1 MVLGIT
7 LRRKKTKDGQ
17 APIRLSPSLPNIS
30 STGLSTSDWPE
41 GFDIKTIKKE
51 VHEHVPGPNSPTST
65 EHDYVFV
72 NEHGQS
78 VANGKTSF
86 QSGRG
91 TIRSFHRPFRPNEP
105 TAGGGKAGER
115 ADMPG
120 IRQSIA
126 SMYAN
131 LPPPSAFGNTA
142 GQGGKAAARRVV
154 RIPPKFNV
162 MVAGG
167 RGTGKTSFLNLFL
180 NTCDIA
186 PTATEAELAF
196 LKKFTDGPTRQT
208 KSLRAV
214 SIEVCEERHD
224 RIHLTVID
232 TAGLDFEEG
241 RELELERSVQS
252 MMRYI
257 DTQYAETM
265 GEESKVVRQNKGDQH
280 VHLCIYLIDPDTIMR
295 PTARHAKSRLPFRL
309 RSQSTLTRRAS
320 LSSITSTETSSSSDN
335 EDEEAEPAAKGEDVD
350 TPAKASPL
358 RSTDETMAP
367 AEIKVLK
374 RLSTRCNILPVI
386 ARADTLTDE
395 RLATIKRVV
404 RRDLANV
411 GLGFGVFE
419 PVITTVT
426 TSTEV
431 KTPQRKP
438 SKKVHI
444 KGEDEDEVAEESEE
458 ERPTRPVIKLRSP
471 RAPATRER
479 SRSRRRM
486 LDLDDEDEAP
496 PPPQTPQTPSHPPA
510 AWPAQP
516 KTALSTMLPF
526 AFVSPEEPPRTS
538 SKDKKK
544 KSAEKELPTGETGDQ
559 PTSPPA
565 DASSNAGD
573 IQSRRTSV
581 ATSVAGSRRPSIKGS
596 KVMIRGPADWQGQFV
611 RRYRWG
617 TIDVLNPSHCDF
629 VALRAA
635 VLGSHMRALKKN
647 TKEVLYERFRTEK
660 LLARRATSAF
670 SDADRTKMLSELG
683 V

>member
-1 MVLGIT
+1 
-7 LRRKKTKDGQ
+7 
-17 APIRLSPSLPNIS
+17 
-30 STGLSTSDWPE
+30 
-41 GFDIKTIKKE
+41 
-51 VHEHVPGPNSPTST
+51 
-65 EHDYVFV
+65 
-72 NEHGQS
+72 
-78 VANGKTSF
+78 
-86 QSGRG
+86 
-91 TIRSFHRPFRPNEP
+91 
-105 TAGGGKAGER
+105 
-115 ADMPG
+115 MPA

-131 LPPPSAFGNTA
+131 LPPPSAFGFAA
-142 GQGGKAAARRVV
+142 GQGGKAASVRRVV
-154 RIPPKFNV
+154 RVPPKFNV

-167 RGTGKTSFLNLFL
+167 RGTGKTSFLKLFL
-180 NTCDIA
+180 NTCDVS
-186 PTATEAELAF
+186 PGTTEAEFAF
-196 LKKFTDGPTRQT
+196 LKKFTEEPARHT

-214 SIEVCEERHD
+214 SVEVCEERHD

-232 TAGLDFEEG
+232 TVGFDFEEG
-241 RELELERSVQS
+241 RELELERGVQS
-252 MMRYI
+252 MMKYL

-280 VHLCIYLIDPDTIMR
+280 VHLCIYLIDPDTIMPSVTR
-295 PTARHAKSRLPFRL
+295 RAKSRLPFRL
-309 RSQSTLTRRAS
+309 RSQATLTRHAS
-320 LSSITSTETSSSSDN
+320 LSSITSTETSSSSEN
-335 EDEEAEPAAKGEDVD
+335 EDEDPEPSPEGEGHVD
-350 TPAKASPL
+350 APAKESPL

-367 AEIKVLK
+367 AEIKVIK
-374 RLSTRCNILPVI
+374 RLSVRCNILPVI

-395 RLATIKRVV
+395 RLATIKKVV
-404 RRDLANV
+404 RRDLAQA

-438 SKKVHI
+438 SKKVVHV
-444 KGEDEDEVAEESEE
+444 KGEEEEIVEDSEE
-458 ERPTRPVIKLRSP
+458 ERPTRPVIKLRSN
-471 RAPATRER
+471 RGPAARER

-486 LDLDDEDEAP
+486 LELDDEDEVP
-496 PPPQTPQTPSHPPA
+496 QQPQSPQTPPA

-516 KTALSTMLPF
+516 KTTLASILPF
-526 AFVSPEEPPRTS
+526 AFVSPEEPSRRS
-538 SKDKKK
+538 IKDKRKK
-544 KSAEKELPTGETGDQ
+544 AAEKELPPGETGEPNDE
-559 PTSPPA
+559 PT
-565 DASSNAGD
+565 D

-596 KVMIRGPADWQGQFV
+596 KVAIRGPADLQGQFV

-617 TIDVLNPSHCDF
+617 TIDVLDPAHCDF

-647 TKEVLYERFRTEK
+647 TKEVLYEKYRTEK

>member
-30 STGLSTSDWPE
+30 STGLSTTDWPE

-72 NEHGQS
+72 GEHGQS

-105 TAGGGKAGER
+105 HAGGGKAGDR
-115 ADMPG
+115 GPDMSG

-126 SMYAN
+126 SIYAS
-131 LPPPSAFGNTA
+131 LPPPSAFGNSV
-142 GQGGKAAARRVV
+142 GPGGKAPQTRRVV
-154 RIPPKFNV
+154 RVPPKFNV

-167 RGTGKTSFLNLFL
+167 RGTGKTSFLKLFL
-180 NTCDIA
+180 NTCDIS
-186 PTATEAELAF
+186 PSATEAELAF
-196 LKKFTDGPTRQT
+196 LKKFTEGHTRHT
-208 KSLRAV
+208 KSLHPV

-232 TAGLDFEEG
+232 TVGLDFEDG
-241 RELELERSVQS
+241 KELELERGVQS

-295 PTARHAKSRLPFRL
+295 PAARRANSRPPFRL
-309 RSQSTLTRRAS
+309 RSQSTLTRPAS

-335 EDEEAEPAAKGEDVD
+335 EDGEAEPAAEGEVP
-350 TPAKASPL
+350 TPAKQAPL

-438 SKKVHI
+438 SRKVHI
-444 KGEDEDEVAEESEE
+444 KGEEEDEIQEESEE

-486 LDLDDEDEAP
+486 LDLDDEDDGT

-510 AWPAQP
+510 SWPAQP
-516 KTALSTMLPF
+516 KTTLSGMLPF

-544 KSAEKELPTGETGDQ
+544 KSAEKELPSPETGDQ

-565 DASSNAGD
+565 DPSSGD
-573 IQSRRTSV
+573 TQSRRTSI
-581 ATSVAGSRRPSIKGS
+581 ATSIAGSRRPSIKGA
-596 KVMIRGPADWQGQFV
+596 KAVIRGPADLQGQFV

-647 TKEVLYERFRTEK
+647 TKEV
-660 LLARRATSAF
+660 
-670 SDADRTKMLSELG
+670 
-683 V
+683 

>member
-30 STGLSTSDWPE
+30 STGLSTTDWPE

-105 TAGGGKAGER
+105 TAGGGRAGER
-115 ADMPG
+115 GPDMPG

-126 SMYAN
+126 SIYAS

-142 GQGGKAAARRVV
+142 GQGGKAASARRVV
-154 RIPPKFNV
+154 RVPPKFNV

-167 RGTGKTSFLNLFL
+167 RGTGKTSFLKLFL
-180 NTCDIA
+180 NTCDISPA
-186 PTATEAELAF
+186 ATEAELAF
-196 LKKFTDGPTRQT
+196 LKKFTEGPARHT
-208 KSLRAV
+208 KSLHPV

-232 TAGLDFEEG
+232 TVGLDFEEG
-241 RELELERSVQS
+241 RELELERGVQS

-280 VHLCIYLIDPDTIMR
+280 VHLCIYLIDPDSIMR
-295 PTARHAKSRLPFRL
+295 PGARRAKSQIPFRL
-309 RSQSTLTRRAS
+309 RSQSTLTRHAS

-335 EDEEAEPAAKGEDVD
+335 EDEEAQPSAEGGDAAK
-350 TPAKASPL
+350 PAKASPL

-395 RLATIKRVV
+395 RLATIKKVV

-438 SKKVHI
+438 SRKVHI
-444 KGEDEDEVAEESEE
+444 KGDEEEDVAEESEE
-458 ERPTRPVIKLRSP
+458 ERPARPVIKLRSP

-486 LDLDDEDEAP
+486 LDLDDEDDGSQ
-496 PPPQTPQTPSHPPA
+496 PPQTPQTPSHPPA
-510 AWPAQP
+510 TWPAQP
-516 KTALSTMLPF
+516 KTALSSMLPF
-526 AFVSPEEPPRTS
+526 AFVSPEEPARPP

-544 KSAEKELPTGETGDQ
+544 KSAEKELPPIEDGDQ
-559 PTSPPA
+559 PTSAPA
-565 DASSNAGD
+565 DQSAGD
-573 IQSRRTSV
+573 TQSRRTSV
-581 ATSVAGSRRPSIKGS
+581 ATSIAGSRRPSIKGG
-596 KVMIRGPADWQGQFV
+596 KVTIRGPADLQGQFV

-629 VALRAA
+629 VPLRAA

-647 TKEVLYERFRTEK
+647 TKEVLYEKFRTEK

-670 SDADRTKMLSELG
+670 SDADRTKMLSGE
-683 V
+683 